1 MEHKKIQNH
10 AFKKTAI
17 IVALTALSIP
27 RLFSQEEKDR
37 DTVKY
42 TLAPVLVTATE
53 AKERETPVTFTNL
66 NKGLIQQRYSMQ
78 DVPVL
83 LAQLP
88 SMISFSDGGNGIGYN
103 YVTLRG
109 FDQSRLSVMVNGIP
123 QNDPEDHG
131 MYWLDVS
138 DILASASNVQVQRGA
153 GSEFYG
159 QAAIGGSINVVTNP
173 FTPKPYVKFES
184 MFGFQQYGDSS
195 ESLPMTMKK
204 LSGEFNSGLVDNKY
218 MLYGKLGQI
227 NSDGY
232 RMHSGA
238 TLDSYFFGA
247 LLLGENTT
255 TRIHFFG
262 GPLQDQLVYNGLP
275 KSYNGDLKLRRM
287 NINDEGLIRQPEEN
301 EQFTQ
306 PHYEV
311 LNEWKI
317 SETQKL
323 SNTLFFY
330 EGHGWFDFDENG
342 DTSAFRI
349 DRAHGF
355 TPTQDISTALI
366 RAGIDLAQWGWLPRY
381 EWTHANGELTVGG
394 ELRYHHGT
402 HWGQILGADSL
413 PAGYDINYRFYQ
425 YDAEKY
431 MASLYTTEVYR
442 LEENISLMANLQ
454 FAYNEYRIENEKFL
468 DNAFSYPYYFLNPR
482 FGINYNITDEW
493 NAYVSVAYTSHEPPL
508 SNLYDA
514 ENAAYDPTIA
524 PQFETKIVNNDTVYD
539 YTKPLV
545 KPEQLLDFEL
555 GAGYKSTELTGTVNV
570 YWMEFT
576 NELVPNG
583 KLNRFGIPIVGNADR
598 TRHIGLEL
606 DGAARLPYSFSLSGN
621 ISLSSNK
628 IIKETFLDVDS
639 TGTAFATTLDGNPI
653 GGFPG
658 ALGNLFLSYQV
669 EKLTATISA
678 KYVGTFYTDNFKI
691 EDDKN
696 DAYTVFNA
704 SVLYTLPPIAGASF
718 TLRGEVRN
726 LFNTLYTQTGD
737 GDLFFPAAERNFVIG
752 LTTQL

>member
-1 MEHKKIQNH
+1 VDDRSEI
-10 AFKKTAI
+10 F
-17 IVALTALSIP
+17 ALSRKTIIMLLLFAGTQL
-27 RLFSQEEKDR
+27 LFSQDGKER

-66 NKGLIQQRYSMQ
+66 GKGLIQERYSMQ

-109 FDQSRLSVMVNGIP
+109 FDQSRLSVMINGIP

-138 DILASASNVQVQRGA
+138 DLLASASNVQVQRGA
-153 GSEFYG
+153 GSAFYG
-159 QAAIGGSINVVTNP
+159 PPAIGGSINVITNP
-173 FTPKPYVKFES
+173 FEPKPYVKFES
-184 MFGFQQYGDSS
+184 MFGFQQYSDSS
-195 ESLPMTMKK
+195 EALPMTMKK
-204 LSGEFNSGLVDNKY
+204 LSASFNSGLVDNKY
-218 MLYGKLGQI
+218 MLYGKLGEI

-232 RMHSGA
+232 RQHAGA

-275 KSYNGDLKLRRM
+275 KSYNGSYVLRRM

-306 PHYEV
+306 PHYEI

-330 EGHGWFDFDENG
+330 EGHGWFDFDEYG
-342 DTSAFRI
+342 DTTTFRI
-349 DRAHGF
+349 DQAHGF
-355 TPTQDISTALI
+355 HPTQDISTALV

-381 EWTHANGELTVGG
+381 ELTHDNGELTIGA
-394 ELRYHHGT
+394 EFRLHKGT
-402 HWGQILGADSL
+402 HWGQIIGADSL
-413 PAGYDINYRFYQ
+413 PANYDVSYRFYQ

-431 MASLYTTEVYR
+431 MASLYAADIYR
-442 LEENISLMANLQ
+442 IQENLSLMANVQ
-454 FAYNEYRIENEKFL
+454 FAFNEYRIYNEEFL
-468 DNAFSYPYYFLNPR
+468 DNSFSYPYYFLNPR
-482 FGINYNITDEW
+482 FGVNYNITDTW
-493 NAYVSVAYTSHEPPL
+493 NMYVSVAYTSHEPPL

-514 ENAAYDPTIA
+514 ENAAYDPTIV
-524 PQFETKIVNNDTVYD
+524 PQFETKVVNGDTVYD

-555 GAGYKSTELTGTVNV
+555 GAGYRSGGLTGTVNV

-598 TRHIGLEL
+598 TRHIGFEV
-606 DGAARLPYSFSLSGN
+606 DGAVRLPYSFSLSGN
-621 ISLSSNK
+621 ASLSSNK
-628 IIKETFLDVDS
+628 IVRETVLNTDS
-639 TGTAFATTLDGNPI
+639 TGAVYATKLDGNPI

-658 ALGNLFLSYQV
+658 VMGNLFLNYQS
-669 EKLTATISA
+669 ERLTASLSV
-678 KYVGTFYTDNFKI
+678 KYVGAFYTDDFKI

-696 DAYTVFNA
+696 DAYTVLNLEA
-704 SVLYTLPPIAGASF
+704 LYKLPSIAAAGV
-718 TLRGEVRN
+718 TLRGEIRN
-726 LFNTLYTQTGD
+726 LLNTLYTQTGA
-737 GDLFFPAAERNFVIG
+737 GDLFFPAAERNFVVG
-752 LTTQL
+752 LAVQF

>member
-1 MEHKKIQNH
+1 MIERKMKKREMG
-10 AFKKTAI
+10 KI
-17 IVALTALSIP
+17 ILFIALLLMRCQA
-27 RLFSQEEKDR
+27 LFSQDEK

-66 NKGLIQQRYSMQ
+66 SKGLIEQRYSMQ

-153 GSEFYG
+153 GSAFYG
-159 QAAIGGSINVVTNP
+159 PPAIGGSINVVTNP
-173 FTPKPYVKFES
+173 FEPKPYVKFES
-184 MFGFQQYGDSS
+184 MFGFQQYSDSS

-204 LSGEFNSGLVDNKY
+204 LSAAFNSGLIDGKY
-218 MLYGKLGQI
+218 MLYGKLGEI

-232 RMHSGA
+232 RLHSGA

-247 LLLGENTT
+247 LLLGTNTT

-275 KSYNGDLKLRRM
+275 KSYNDNYQLRRM
-287 NINDEGLIRQPEEN
+287 NINDEGLVRQPEEN

-306 PHYEV
+306 PHYEI

-323 SNTLFFY
+323 SNTFFFY
-330 EGHGWFDFDENG
+330 EGHGWFDFNEYG
-342 DTSAFRI
+342 DTATFRI
-349 DRAHGF
+349 DQAHGF
-355 TPTQDISTALI
+355 HPTQDISTALI

-381 EWTHANGELTVGG
+381 ELTHDNGELTIGA
-394 ELRYHHGT
+394 ELRYHKGT
-402 HWGQILGADSL
+402 HWGEILSADSL
-413 PAGYDINYRFYQ
+413 PTNYDVSYRFYQ

-431 MASLYTTEVYR
+431 MASLYATEVYR
-442 LEENISLMANLQ
+442 LQANLSLMANVQ
-454 FAYNEYRIENEKFL
+454 FAYNEYKIENEKFL
-468 DNAFSYPYYFLNPR
+468 DNSFSYPYYFLNPR
-482 FGINYNITDEW
+482 FGINYNFTDAW
-493 NAYVSVAYTSHEPPL
+493 NTYVSVAYTSHEPPL

-514 ENAAYDPTIA
+514 ENAAYDPTIV
-524 PQFETKIVNNDTVYD
+524 PQFETKVVNNDTVYD

-555 GAGYKSTELTGTVNV
+555 GAGYKSEGLTGTVNV

-598 TRHIGLEL
+598 TRHIGFEV
-606 DGAARLPYSFSLSGN
+606 DGSARLPYLFSVSGN
-621 ISLSSNK
+621 ASISSNT
-628 IIKETFLDVDS
+628 IVKETSLDVDS
-639 TGTAFATTLDGNPI
+639 TGAVFATKLDGNPI
-653 GGFPG
+653 GGFPS
-658 ALGNLFLSYQV
+658 LMGNLFVNYQTD
-669 EKLTATISA
+669 KLTVSLSA
-678 KYVGTFYTDNFKI
+678 KYVGSFYTDNFKI
-691 EDDKN
+691 EADKN

-704 SVLYTLPPIAGASF
+704 EALYKLPQIASASV
-718 TLRGEVRN
+718 TLRGEIRN
-726 LFNTLYTQTGD
+726 LLNTLYTQTGD
-737 GDLFFPAAERNFVIG
+737 GNLFFPAAERNFVVGIT
-752 LTTQL
+752 LQL

>member
-1 MEHKKIQNH
+1 MMERKIEKREMGKIMIIIALLLVQYRSLLAQN
-10 AFKKTAI
+10 
-17 IVALTALSIP
+17 
-27 RLFSQEEKDR
+27 EK

-66 NKGLIQQRYSMQ
+66 SKGLIEQRYSMQ

-88 SMISFSDGGNGIGYN
+88 SMVSFSDGGNGIGYN

-153 GSEFYG
+153 GSAFYG
-159 QAAIGGSINVVTNP
+159 PPAIGGSINVVTNP
-173 FTPKPYVKFES
+173 FEPKPYVKFES
-184 MFGFQQYGDSS
+184 MLGFQQYGDSS

-204 LSGEFNSGLVDNKY
+204 LSAAFNSGLIDKKY
-218 MLYGKLGQI
+218 MLYGKLGEI
-227 NSDGY
+227 NSNGY
-232 RMHSGA
+232 RLHSGA

-275 KSYNGDLKLRRM
+275 KSYNDDYKLRRM
-287 NINDEGLIRQPEEN
+287 NINDEGLARQPEEN

-323 SNTLFFY
+323 SNTFFFY
-330 EGHGWFDFDENG
+330 EGHGWFDFNEYG
-342 DTSAFRI
+342 DTTTFRL
-349 DRAHGF
+349 DQAHGF
-355 TPTQDISTALI
+355 HPAQDISTALV

-381 EWTHANGELTVGG
+381 ELTHDNGELTIGA
-394 ELRYHHGT
+394 ELRYHKGT
-402 HWGQILGADSL
+402 HWGNILGADSL
-413 PAGYDINYRFYQ
+413 PANYDVGYRFYQ

-442 LEENISLMANLQ
+442 LQENISLMANVQ
-454 FAYNEYRIENEKFL
+454 FAYNQYRIENEKFL
-468 DNAFSYPYYFLNPR
+468 DNSFSYPYYFLNPR
-482 FGINYNITDEW
+482 FGINYNVTDAW
-493 NAYVSVAYTSHEPPL
+493 NAYVSAAYTSHEPPL

-514 ENAAYDPTIA
+514 ENAAYDPTIV
-524 PQFETKIVNNDTVYD
+524 PQFETKTVNNDTVYD

-555 GAGYKSTELTGTVNV
+555 GAGYKSTDLTGTVNV

-598 TRHIGLEL
+598 TRHIGFEI
-606 DGAARLPYSFSLSGN
+606 DGSARLPFSFSVSGN
-621 ISLSSNK
+621 ASISSNR
-628 IIKETFLDVDS
+628 IVKETFLDVDS
-639 TGTAFATTLDGNPI
+639 TGAVFATKLDGNPI
-653 GGFPG
+653 GGFPS
-658 ALGNLFLSYQV
+658 LMGNLFLNYRTERLSV
-669 EKLTATISA
+669 SVSA
-678 KYVGTFYTDNFKI
+678 KYVGSFYTDNFKI
-691 EDDKN
+691 ETDKN

-704 SVLYTLPPIAGASF
+704 EALYKLPAVAIADV

-726 LFNTLYTQTGD
+726 LLNTLYTQTGD
-737 GDLFFPAAERNFVIG
+737 GGLFFPAAERNFLVGI
-752 LTTQL
+752 TVQL

>member
-1 MEHKKIQNH
+1 MEAASMGRLARVKY
-10 AFKKTAI
+10 F
-17 IVALTALSIP
+17 SILFLMFSLAP
-27 RLFSQEEKDR
+27 NLFSQEERER
-37 DTVKY
+37 DSVKY

-66 NKGLIQQRYSMQ
+66 NKGLIEERYSMQ

-153 GSEFYG
+153 GSAFYG
-159 QAAIGGSINVVTNP
+159 PPAIGGSINVVTNP

-184 MFGFQQYGDSS
+184 IFGFQQYGDSS

-204 LSGEFNSGLVDNKY
+204 LSASFNSGLVDNKY

-227 NSDGY
+227 NSNGY
-232 RMHSGA
+232 RLHSGS

-247 LLLGENTT
+247 LLLGDNTT

-275 KSYNGDLKLRRM
+275 KSYNDDYALRRM
-287 NINDEGLIRQPEEN
+287 NINDEGTIRRPEEN

-306 PHYEV
+306 PHYEI

-330 EGHGWFDFDENG
+330 EGHGWFDFDEYG
-342 DTSAFRI
+342 DTSTFRI
-349 DRAHGF
+349 DQAHGF
-355 TPTQDISTALI
+355 QPAQNISTALI

-381 EWTHANGELTVGG
+381 EWTQNNSELTVGG
-394 ELRYHHGT
+394 ELRFHRGT

-413 PAGYDINYRFYQ
+413 PANFDVNYRFYQ
-425 YDAEKY
+425 YDAEKT
-431 MASLYTTEVYR
+431 MASLYAKEVYR
-442 LEENISLMANLQ
+442 LEENVSLMANLQ
-454 FAYNEYRIENEKFL
+454 FAYNRYKIENEEFL
-468 DNAFSYPYYFLNPR
+468 GNSFSVPYYFLNPR
-482 FGINYNITDEW
+482 FGVNYNITEVW
-493 NAYVSVAYTSHEPPL
+493 NAYISAAYTSHEPPL

-514 ENAAYDPTIA
+514 ENAAYDPTIM
-524 PQFETKIVNNDTVYD
+524 PQFDTKVVNNDTVYD

-555 GAGYKSTELTGTVNV
+555 GAGYKSSSATGTVNV

-598 TRHIGLEL
+598 TRHIGFEL
-606 DGAARLPYSFSLSGN
+606 DGSVRLPYSFSLSGN
-621 ISLSSNK
+621 WSISSNK
-628 IIKETFLDVDS
+628 IIKETYLDVDS
-639 TGTAFATTLDGNPI
+639 TGAAFSTKLDGNPI

-658 ALGNLFLSYQV
+658 IMGNLFLNYQSD
-669 EKLTATISA
+669 KATLSLSA
-678 KYVGTFYTDNFKI
+678 KYVGSFYTDNFKL
-691 EDDKN
+691 EANKN
-696 DAYTVFNA
+696 DAYTVFNIEGI
-704 SVLYTLPPIAGASF
+704 YKLPTVAGASL

-726 LFNTLYTQTGD
+726 LFNTLYMQTGIA
-737 GDLFFPAAERNFVIG
+737 DLFFPAAERNFIIG
-752 LTTQL
+752 LAAQL